1 MIFERVNDMLRL
13 GVIGQS
19 GEIPSEM
26 QRLAEDIGREIALS
40 GAVLFTGGTSG
51 VMECCCRGAKEA
63 GGLVVGFLPGDTL
76 EMANEY
82 IDIPITTGLAFDYR
96 SSVMIHSS
104 DAVIM
109 IGGGNGT
116 LGELSCAY
124 LNLKPVIIL
133 ESSGGWAS
141 RVRKVACEGMYMD
154 ERKTVKLDFA
164 STAREAVEAAVRRA
178 NENKGKNLKPKYNE
192 ADGYN
197 HK

>member
-1 MIFERVNDMLRL
+1 MLRI

-19 GEIPSEM
+19 GDIPDDMKS
-26 QRLAEDIGREIALS
+26 LAIQIGREIARK
-40 GAVLFTGGTSG
+40 GAVLFTGGTTG
-51 VMECCCRGAKEA
+51 VMEGCCRGAREA

-76 EMANEY
+76 EMANGF

-124 LNLKPVIIL
+124 LNKKPVVIL

-141 RVRKVACEGMYMD
+141 KVRQFAFEGIYMD
-154 ERKTVKLDFA
+154 DRRNIKLDFA
-164 STAREAVEAAVRRA
+164 FDAEEAVELAVSRA
-178 NENKGKNLKPKYNE
+178 SESKGRNLHARYNG
-192 ADGYN
+192 ADGYS
-197 HK
+197 KE